1 MYKFSRL
8 FLCFLVSSLV
18 QEYHH
23 HVNAFVS
30 SSINNKNGTNK
41 SKSTNRNMHEMK
53 LLPNDELVTRS
64 QFLLQNPLVQIIS
77 FAAAF
82 RIGARISVINQPRM
96 PKINKSVGST
106 VTRLPSGARVRLF
119 YPTSYTKEEEETMM
133 APYCTDGRQTSDG
146 MAGLVGFRQLGLSF
160 LLAHLATAS
169 SGCIED
175 ASTISSSLSSS
186 EEEKGLPLLIYSHG
200 ISK

>member
-8 FLCFLVSSLV
+8 FFYFLVSSLV

-30 SSINNKNGTNK
+30 SSINNKNRTNK
-41 SKSTNRNMHEMK
+41 SKSINRNIHEMK
-53 LLPNDELVTRS
+53 LLPNDELITRS
-64 QFLLQNPLVQIIS
+64 QLLLQNPLVQIIS

-119 YPTSYTKEEEETMM
+119 YPTSYTKEEEEETSMM

-175 ASTISSSLSSS
+175 APTISSSLTSS
-186 EEEKGLPLLIYSHG
+186 EEKCLPLLIYSHG
-200 ISK
+200 